1 MTVSTNEL
9 CKVRDSAVGGVGKGY
24 SYAIV
29 KRVNKKSVR
38 LCVIDP
44 KTLLLQPETK
54 VPNETLWKL
63 KAATRKAME
72 RKIAAK
78 KTQEII
84 TPGPV
89 ELEATE
95 VNLRL
100 KWQYDSQQT
109 TTCFKK
115 GLDISKEFTIGST
128 ILNIVEG
135 SVLAFTGDAIVN
147 AANEGCVSGGGIDGA
162 INDAGGHVVLEARK
176 ALPII
181 DDDGGVGGFYTKRCS
196 TGDAKVTVSGNLP
209 CDWIIHAVGP
219 AFNRFDSET
228 EAIELLKD
236 AYKHSLLRAKELKL
250 KQVAFCIISGG
261 IFRGAC
267 PLAKVILTA
276 LYAIAKNVY
285 PGLEEVFFCAFTSFE
300 CNVLREVTTAID
312 GHLTIADPALG
323 QT

>member
-44 KTLLLQPETK
+44 RTLLLQPETN
-54 VPNETLWKL
+54 VLNETLWKL

-78 KTQEII
+78 KAQEII
-84 TPGPV
+84 APVPV
-89 ELEATE
+89 ESEAQE
-95 VNLRL
+95 VKLCL
-100 KWQYDSQQT
+100 KWKYDWMPM
-109 TTCFKK
+109 TTCFKFK
-115 GLDISKEFTIGST
+115 EGLNISKEFTIGST

-162 INDAGGHVVLEARK
+162 INDAGGYVVLEARK

-181 DDDGGVGGFYTKRCS
+181 DDHYGKRCD

-209 CDWIIHAVGP
+209 CNWIIHAVGP
-219 AFNRFDSET
+219 CFRNFDSEI
-228 EAIELLKD
+228 EAIELLKN
-236 AYKHSLLRAKELKL
+236 AYKHSLLRARDLKL

-261 IFRGAC
+261 IFRGSC
-267 PLAKVILTA
+267 PLSKVIMTA

-285 PGLEEVFFCAFTSFE
+285 PGLEDVFFCAFTAYE
-300 CNVLREVTTAID
+300 CDVLREVTTATE
-312 GHLTIADPALG
+312 GYVTISDPALW
-323 QT
+323 